1 MDDNLLSTE
10 QILLLENLTYLL
22 DRDGLQSLETMEED
36 LPPEGDFTV
45 EYVVEQLKKV
55 ELEDDKDYGSYMTG
69 KDWKNIL
76 QAVVAFRETAEYEW
90 KDNFLAGASTDA

>member
-1 MDDNLLSTE
+1 
-10 QILLLENLTYLL
+10 
-22 DRDGLQSLETMEED
+22 MEENKEPD
-36 LPPEGDFTV
+36 IEFTV
-45 EYVVEQLKKV
+45 GYVVEKLKTV

-76 QAVVAFRETAEYEW
+76 QAVVAFRGTAEYEW

>member
-22 DRDGLQSLETMEED
+22 DEGELKSIKKIEED
-36 LPPEGDFTV
+36 VKPNENFTV
-45 EYVVEQLKKV
+45 GYVVEQLKKV

-76 QAVVAFRETAEYEW
+76 QAVVAFRGTAEYEW